1 MSETNAQKAQ
11 EVIIAG
17 MSKTVANYD
26 YAMSELEAL
35 VAANNM
41 HAALRI
47 DQGLEKPN
55 PATFFGKGKVV
66 EIKEV
71 AAANDLH
78 IMVINA
84 DLTPSQVR
92 NLEEQTDIQIIDRTG
107 LILEIF
113 GNRAR
118 SKEAK
123 LQVKIAQLQYQLPR
137 LRTSI
142 SNRLDQQAGAAA
154 GGGGG
159 FTNRGAGETQ
169 LELNRRTI
177 QDRISHAKHELK
189 ELNKDEVVRR
199 SQRDKAGLPNVALVG
214 YTNAGKSTTMNGL
227 VKLFGKGEDK
237 QVFEKDMLFATLDTS
252 IRQLTFPDNKQLL
265 LSDTVGFVSDLPHN
279 LINAFRSTLAE
290 AANADLLIQ
299 VIDYADPH
307 YKEMM
312 ATTEKTLKE
321 IGVHDVPMIYA
332 FNKADLTEADYPNQQ
347 DDQLI
352 YTARDEASLQALT
365 SMIKAK
371 VFKNYVTTTLLI
383 PFNDGEVVA
392 YLNDHANILK
402 TDYLADGTQLTV
414 ELNTVDAQRY
424 EKYVVTPA

>member
-1 MSETNAQKAQ
+1 
-11 EVIIAG
+11 
-17 MSKTVANYD
+17 
-26 YAMSELEAL
+26 
-35 VAANNM
+35 
-41 HAALRI
+41 
-47 DQGLEKPN
+47 
-55 PATFFGKGKVV
+55 
-66 EIKEV
+66 
-71 AAANDLH
+71 
-78 IMVINA
+78 MVINA

-332 FNKADLTEADYPNQQ
+332 FNKADLTEAD
-347 DDQLI
+347 
-352 YTARDEASLQALT
+352 
-365 SMIKAK
+365 
-371 VFKNYVTTTLLI
+371 
-383 PFNDGEVVA
+383 
-392 YLNDHANILK
+392 
-402 TDYLADGTQLTV
+402 
-414 ELNTVDAQRY
+414 
-424 EKYVVTPA
+424 

>member
-1 MSETNAQKAQ
+1 MSEPIVQP
-11 EVIIAG
+11 VIIAG
-17 MSKTVANYD
+17 MGKTMTNYD

-35 VAANNM
+35 VEANNM
-41 HAALRI
+41 QTALRI
-47 DQGLEKPN
+47 DQNLEKPN
-55 PATFFGKGKVV
+55 RATYFGKGKVV
-66 EIKEV
+66 EIKEIAEAKELNV
-71 AAANDLH
+71 
-78 IMVINA
+78 MVVNA

-92 NLEEQTDIQIIDRTG
+92 NLETETGLQIIDRTG

-118 SKEAK
+118 SKEAQ

-142 SNRLDQQAGAAA
+142 ANRLDQQAGAAA

-159 FTNRGAGETQ
+159 YTNRGSGETQ

-189 ELNKDEVVRR
+189 ELNKDEEVRR
-199 SQRDKAGLPNVALVG
+199 SQRDKANLPNVALVG

-227 VKLFGKGEDK
+227 VRLFGKGDDK

-265 LSDTVGFVSDLPHN
+265 LSDTVGFVSNLPHN
-279 LINAFRSTLAE
+279 LINAFRSTLSE

-299 VIDYADPH
+299 VIDYSDPH

-312 ATTEKTLKE
+312 ATTEATLKA

-332 FNKADLTEADYPNQQ
+332 YNKADLTEATYPTQQ

-352 YTARDEASLQALT
+352 YAAKDEKSLQLLT
-365 SMIKAK
+365 QIIKAQ
-371 VFKNYVTTTLLI
+371 VFKNFVTKTLLI

-414 ELNTVDAQRY
+414 ELTPVDAQRY
-424 EKYVVTPA
+424 AHYEVTPA

>member
-1 MSETNAQKAQ
+1 MSETFIQP
-11 EVIIAG
+11 VIIAG
-17 MSKTVANYD
+17 MNKTVANYD

-35 VAANNM
+35 VEANHM
-41 HAALRI
+41 EAALRI
-47 DQGLEKPN
+47 DQNLEKPN

-66 EIKEV
+66 EIKEM
-71 AAANDLH
+71 AEAKELN
-78 IMVINA
+78 IMIVNA
-84 DLTPSQVR
+84 DLTPSQIR
-92 NLEEQTDIQIIDRTG
+92 NLETETGLQIIDRTG

-159 FTNRGAGETQ
+159 FTNRGSGETQ

-189 ELNKDEVVRR
+189 ELNKDEEVRR
-199 SQRDKAGLPNVALVG
+199 AQRDKAGLPNVALVG

-237 QVFEKDMLFATLDTS
+237 QVFEKNMLFATLDTS

-265 LSDTVGFVSDLPHN
+265 LSDTVGFVSNLPHN
-279 LINAFRSTLAE
+279 LINAFRSTLSE

-312 ATTEKTLKE
+312 ATTEETLKA
-321 IGVHDVPMIYA
+321 IGVHDVPMLYA
-332 FNKADLTEADYPNQQ
+332 YNKADLTEANYPNQT

-352 YTARDEASLQALT
+352 YAAKDEKSIQVLT
-365 SMIKAK
+365 KMIKAK
-371 VFKNYVTTTLLI
+371 VFKDYITTTLLI
-383 PFNDGEVVA
+383 PFNDGDVVA

-414 ELNTVDAQRY
+414 ELNAVDAQRY
-424 EKYVVTPA
+424 AKYIVTPA

>member
-1 MSETNAQKAQ
+1 MSETFIQP
-11 EVIIAG
+11 VIIAG
-17 MSKTVANYD
+17 MNKTVANYD

-35 VAANNM
+35 VEANHM
-41 HAALRI
+41 EAALRI
-47 DQGLEKPN
+47 DQNLEKPN

-66 EIKEV
+66 EIKEM
-71 AAANDLH
+71 AEAKELN
-78 IMVINA
+78 IMIVNA
-84 DLTPSQVR
+84 DLTPSQIR
-92 NLEEQTDIQIIDRTG
+92 NLETETGLQIIDRTG

-159 FTNRGAGETQ
+159 FTNRGSGETQ

-189 ELNKDEVVRR
+189 ELNKDEEVRR
-199 SQRDKAGLPNVALVG
+199 AQRDKAGLPNVALVG

-237 QVFEKDMLFATLDTS
+237 QVFEKNMLFATLDTS

-265 LSDTVGFVSDLPHN
+265 LSDTVGFVSNLPHN
-279 LINAFRSTLAE
+279 LINAFRSTLSE

-312 ATTEKTLKE
+312 ATTEETLKA
-321 IGVHDVPMIYA
+321 IGVHDVPMLYA
-332 FNKADLTEADYPNQQ
+332 YNKADLTEANYPNQT

-352 YTARDEASLQALT
+352 YAAKDGKSIQVLT
-365 SMIKAK
+365 KMIKAK
-371 VFKNYVTTTLLI
+371 VFKDYITTTLLI
-383 PFNDGEVVA
+383 PFNDGDVVA

-414 ELNTVDAQRY
+414 ELNAVDAQRY
-424 EKYVVTPA
+424 AKYIVTPA

>member
-1 MSETNAQKAQ
+1 MSETNASHVQ

-17 MSKTVANYD
+17 MSKTVPNYA

-35 VAANNM
+35 VEANNM

-66 EIKEV
+66 EIKEL
-71 AAANDLH
+71 AESHDLNV
-78 IMVINA
+78 MVINA

-92 NLEEQTDIQIIDRTG
+92 NLEEQTGVQIIDRTG

-159 FTNRGAGETQ
+159 FTNRGSGETQ

-189 ELNKDEVVRR
+189 ELNKDEEVRR
-199 SQRDKAGLPNVALVG
+199 AQRDRAGLPNVALVG
-214 YTNAGKSTTMNGL
+214 YTNSGKSTTMNGL

-279 LINAFRSTLAE
+279 LINAFRSTLSE

-347 DDQLI
+347 EDQLI
-352 YTARDEASLQALT
+352 YAAKDEASLQALT
-365 SMIKAK
+365 KMIKAK
-371 VFKNYVTTTLLI
+371 VFKDYVTTTLLI
-383 PFNDGEVVA
+383 PFSDGDVVA

-402 TDYLADGTQLTV
+402 TDYLADGTQLKV
-414 ELNTVDAQRY
+414 ELNSVDAQRY
-424 EKYVVTPA
+424 AKYEVTPA

>member
-1 MSETNAQKAQ
+1 MSEPSVQN
-11 EVIIAG
+11 VIIAG
-17 MSKTVANYD
+17 MSKTVTNYD

-35 VAANNM
+35 VEANNM

-55 PATFFGKGKVV
+55 PATYFGKGKVV
-66 EIKEV
+66 EIKEMGE
-71 AAANDLH
+71 ANDLN
-78 IMVINA
+78 IMIINA

-92 NLEEQTDIQIIDRTG
+92 NLETETGLQIIDCTG

-137 LRTSI
+137 LRTSMA
-142 SNRLDQQAGAAA
+142 NRLDQQAGAAA

-159 FTNRGAGETQ
+159 YTNRGSGETQ
-169 LELNRRTI
+169 IELNRRTI

-189 ELNKDEVVRR
+189 ELDKDEEVRR
-199 SQRDKAGLPNVALVG
+199 AQRDKAGLPNVALVG

-227 VKLFGKGEDK
+227 VRLFGKGEDK

-265 LSDTVGFVSDLPHN
+265 LSDTVGFVSNLPHN
-279 LINAFRSTLAE
+279 LINAFRSTLSE

-299 VIDYADPH
+299 VIDYSDPH

-312 ATTEKTLKE
+312 ATTETTLKA

-332 FNKADLTEADYPNQQ
+332 YNKADLTEATYPNLQ

-352 YTARDEASLQALT
+352 YAAKDEKSLQLLT
-365 SMIKAK
+365 KIIKEK

-383 PFNDGEVVA
+383 PFSDGDVVA

-402 TDYLADGTQLTV
+402 TDYLADGTQLKV
-414 ELNTVDAQRY
+414 ELTAVDAQRY
-424 EKYVVTPA
+424 AHYEVTPA

>member
-1 MSETNAQKAQ
+1 M
-11 EVIIAG
+11 
-17 MSKTVANYD
+17 
-26 YAMSELEAL
+26 
-35 VAANNM
+35 
-41 HAALRI
+41 
-47 DQGLEKPN
+47 
-55 PATFFGKGKVV
+55 
-66 EIKEV
+66 
-71 AAANDLH
+71 
-78 IMVINA
+78 
-84 DLTPSQVR
+84 
-92 NLEEQTDIQIIDRTG
+92 
-107 LILEIF
+107 
-113 GNRAR
+113 
-118 SKEAK
+118 
-123 LQVKIAQLQYQLPR
+123 
-137 LRTSI
+137 
-142 SNRLDQQAGAAA
+142 
-154 GGGGG
+154 
-159 FTNRGAGETQ
+159 
-169 LELNRRTI
+169 
-177 QDRISHAKHELK
+177 
-189 ELNKDEVVRR
+189 RR

-352 YTARDEASLQALT
+352 YTARDEVHYKL
-365 SMIKAK
+365 
-371 VFKNYVTTTLLI
+371 
-383 PFNDGEVVA
+383 
-392 YLNDHANILK
+392 
-402 TDYLADGTQLTV
+402 
-414 ELNTVDAQRY
+414 
-424 EKYVVTPA
+424 

>member
-1 MSETNAQKAQ
+1 MAKINAQPIQ
-11 EVIIAG
+11 DVIIAG

-26 YAMSELEAL
+26 YAMAELEAL
-35 VAANNM
+35 VEANHM

-55 PATFFGKGKVV
+55 PATFFGKGKVT
-66 EIKEV
+66 EIKADAE
-71 AAANDLH
+71 ANDLH

-92 NLEEQTDIQIIDRTG
+92 NLEEQTGLDIIDRTG

-159 FTNRGAGETQ
+159 YTNRGSGETQ

-189 ELNKDEVVRR
+189 ELNKDEQVRR
-199 SQRDKAGLPNVALVG
+199 AQRDKAGLPNVALVG
-214 YTNAGKSTTMNGL
+214 YTNSGKSTTMNGL
-227 VKLFGKGEDK
+227 VRLFGKGDDK
-237 QVFEKDMLFATLDTS
+237 QVFEKNMLFATLDTS

-279 LINAFRSTLAE
+279 LINAFRSTLSE

-332 FNKADLTEADYPNQQ
+332 FNKADLTEANYPNQQ

-352 YTARDEASLQALT
+352 YAARDEASLQALT
-365 SMIKAK
+365 KMIKEQ
-371 VFKNYVTTTLLI
+371 VFQGYVTNTLLI
-383 PFNDGEVVA
+383 PFSDGDVVA

-402 TDYLADGTQLTV
+402 TDYLATGTQLTV
-414 ELNTVDAQRY
+414 ELNAVDAQRFAN
-424 EKYVVTPA
+424 YVVTPA

>member
-1 MSETNAQKAQ
+1 MAEINAQPIQ
-11 EVIIAG
+11 DVIIAG

-26 YAMSELEAL
+26 YAMAELEAL
-35 VAANNM
+35 VEANHM

-55 PATFFGKGKVV
+55 PATFFGKGKVT
-66 EIKEV
+66 EIKADAE
-71 AAANDLH
+71 ANDLH

-92 NLEEQTDIQIIDRTG
+92 NLEEQTGLDIIDRTG

-159 FTNRGAGETQ
+159 YTNRGSGETQ

-189 ELNKDEVVRR
+189 ELNKDEQVRR
-199 SQRDKAGLPNVALVG
+199 AQRDKAGLPNVALVG
-214 YTNAGKSTTMNGL
+214 YTNSGKSTTMNGL
-227 VKLFGKGEDK
+227 VRLFGKGDDK
-237 QVFEKDMLFATLDTS
+237 QVFEKNMLFATLDTS

-279 LINAFRSTLAE
+279 LINAFRSTLSE

-332 FNKADLTEADYPNQQ
+332 FNKADLTEANYPNQQ

-352 YTARDEASLQALT
+352 YAARDEASLQALT
-365 SMIKAK
+365 KMIKEQ
-371 VFKNYVTTTLLI
+371 VFQGYVTNTLLI
-383 PFNDGEVVA
+383 PFSDGDVVA

-402 TDYLADGTQLTV
+402 TDYLATGTQLTV
-414 ELNTVDAQRY
+414 ELNAVDAQRFAN
-424 EKYVVTPA
+424 YVVTPA

>member
-1 MSETNAQKAQ
+1 MSETNAQQIQ

-26 YAMSELEAL
+26 YAMAELEAL
-35 VAANNM
+35 VEANNM

-47 DQGLEKPN
+47 DQGLDRPN
-55 PATFFGKGKVV
+55 RATYFGKGKVV
-66 EIKEV
+66 EIKEM
-71 AAANDLH
+71 AEANDLH

-92 NLEEQTDIQIIDRTG
+92 NLEEQTEVQIIDRTG

-159 FTNRGAGETQ
+159 FTNRGSGETQ
-169 LELNRRTI
+169 LELSRRTI
-177 QDRISHAKHELK
+177 QDRISHVKHELK
-189 ELNKDEVVRR
+189 ELNKDDVVRR
-199 SQRDKAGLPNVALVG
+199 AQRDKAGLPNVALVG
-214 YTNAGKSTTMNGL
+214 YTNSGKSTTMNGL

-265 LSDTVGFVSDLPHN
+265 LSDTVGFVSNLPHN

-290 AANADLLIQ
+290 AASADLLIQ

-312 ATTEKTLKE
+312 ATTEQTLAA

-332 FNKADLTEADYPNQQ
+332 YNKADLTEAEYPNQQ
-347 DDQLI
+347 EDQLI
-352 YTARDEASLQALT
+352 YTARDEASLQVLT
-365 SMIKAK
+365 KMVKEK
-371 VFKNYVTTTLLI
+371 VFNDYVTTTLLI
-383 PFNDGEVVA
+383 PFNDGDVVA
-392 YLNDHANILK
+392 YLNDHATIQK

-414 ELNTVDAQRY
+414 ELTAVDAQRY

>member
-1 MSETNAQKAQ
+1 MSEPMVQP
-11 EVIIAG
+11 VIIAG

-35 VAANNM
+35 VEANNM
-41 HAALRI
+41 HAELRI
-47 DQGLEKPN
+47 DQSLEKPN
-55 PATFFGKGKVV
+55 PATYFGKGKVV
-66 EIKEV
+66 EIKEM
-71 AAANDLH
+71 AEAEDLNV
-78 IMVINA
+78 MVVNA

-92 NLEEQTDIQIIDRTG
+92 NLETETGLQIIDRTG

-142 SNRLDQQAGAAA
+142 ANRLDQQAGAAA

-159 FTNRGAGETQ
+159 FTNRGSGETQ

-189 ELNKDEVVRR
+189 ELNKDAEVRR
-199 SQRDKAGLPNVALVG
+199 SAREKAGLPNVALVG

-237 QVFEKDMLFATLDTS
+237 QVFEKNMLFATLDTS

-265 LSDTVGFVSDLPHN
+265 LSDTVGFVSNLPHN

-290 AANADLLIQ
+290 AASADLLIQ

-312 ATTEKTLKE
+312 ATTEETLKA
-321 IGVHDVPMIYA
+321 IGVHDVPMLYA
-332 FNKADLTEADYPNQQ
+332 YNKADLTEANYPNQQ

-352 YTARDEASLQALT
+352 YAARDEASIQALT
-365 SMIKAK
+365 KMIKAK
-371 VFKNYVTTTLLI
+371 VFKDFVTTTLLI
-383 PFNDGEVVA
+383 PFNDGDVVA

-424 EKYVVTPA
+424 AKYAVTPA